1 MNLAIPIHGKMATR
15 TFYCPEFISALKIN
29 SVEPIYFLSPHY
41 FEQSSDLL
49 DGFKKLD
56 IDAYDNFRNNSA
68 LLRILEDTRRYIV
81 RTETTDLRFRQMM
94 EMHLFSKR
102 SVYKN
107 LRAFAFNDMLRNM
120 PSGFGKVLRRI
131 EEIFY
136 KTDAHMGDLYN
147 RGIAAVLIPG
157 TGTYG
162 FRNECLFA
170 REARRI
176 GIPIYSAVTNYDNIV
191 NRGFPGIVPEKL
203 AVWSQKMADQAISL
217 HKIPSKK
224 IEITG
229 PVQYDRYFR
238 KPDISRKEFLIN
250 KNLDYQ
256 KKTILFAGGV
266 NITRY
271 FEIYNL
277 LVVNPEFDNC
287 NMIFRVYP
295 HKKLLGAPGWK
306 VLKRLLDEQ
315 ENVYISDPF
324 TESSDSMGISDLRR
338 DILEKD
344 TEMDELHYLFYYSD
358 VMINI
363 FSTISLEAAICDL
376 PVIHMG
382 YDIYDYGTQYRIM
395 TEFQQRQTHNK
406 DKLRLAAARVAK
418 SEDEL
423 MSFLRMYLD
432 DKSIDK
438 DNRYE
443 YALSECEWFDGKA
456 SERLVKIIHNSVDES

>member
-1 MNLAIPIHGKMATR
+1 MNLAIPLLGKMATR
-15 TFYCPEFISALKIN
+15 TFYSPEMIKAMKNEGTNPF
-29 SVEPIYFLSPHY
+29 YFLSPYY
-41 FEQSSDLL
+41 FGEGLKQA
-49 DGFKKLD
+49 DGFLELHT
-56 IDAYDNFRNNSA
+56 DAYSELRANSTF
-68 LLRILEDTRRYIV
+68 LRILEDTRRYIV
-81 RTETTDLRFRQMM
+81 RTETTDLRFKEMM
-94 EMHLFSKR
+94 ERHLFSQR
-102 SVYKN
+102 SVYKD
-107 LRAFAFNDMLRNM
+107 LRFFAFYDLLRNL
-120 PSGFGKVLRRI
+120 PLSFGKILSRF

-136 KTDAHMGDLYN
+136 KTDAHVNDLADRN
-147 RGIAAVLIPG
+147 IGAVLIPG
-157 TGTYG
+157 TGTFG
-162 FRNECLFA
+162 FRNECFFA

-203 AVWSQKMADQAISL
+203 AVWSKKMAAQAIKL
-217 HKIPSKK
+217 QKIPARK

-229 PVQYDRYFR
+229 PVQYDRYFS
-238 KPDISRKEFLIN
+238 KPKTSRDVFLLN
-250 KNLDYQ
+250 KNLDQ
-256 KKTILFAGGV
+256 EKKTILFAGGV

-295 HKKLLGAPGWK
+295 HKKLLGTPGWK